1 MKKIEE
7 YYVNQHSS
15 FLLQFQLILIT
26 KNRNPILQNE
36 ELKENLLEYTNKY
49 FKDRD
54 IEIMKTET
62 GKNYFHIYF
71 NTGPHNEIAKMVNA
85 FKSASSRVFRKAY
98 PDYLKAFNE
107 KAFWSMCYF
116 VGGIDDKSKELANKY
131 IEDENIM

>member
-49 FKDRD
+49 FKD
-54 IEIMKTET
+54 
-62 GKNYFHIYF
+62 
-71 NTGPHNEIAKMVNA
+71 
-85 FKSASSRVFRKAY
+85 
-98 PDYLKAFNE
+98 
-107 KAFWSMCYF
+107 
-116 VGGIDDKSKELANKY
+116 
-131 IEDENIM
+131 